1 MGPAALTQVLRSLTL
16 PTNPNL
22 LIGLDMKDDA
32 AVYRIADDLALV
44 QTVDFFPP
52 IVDDPYT
59 FGAIAAANAL
69 SDVYA
74 MGGRPILA
82 LAIAGFPED
91 LPAATISAIL
101 QGGADKVA
109 EAGAVVAGGHTVID
123 QEPKYGLC
131 VTGLVHPDQITAK
144 ARAQPGDLLLL
155 TKPLGTG
162 VITTA
167 HKRSMVAEPH
177 LQAAINSMV
186 KLNRRSAELAS
197 GVGLHSATDITG
209 YGLLGHAEELA
220 HNSGVALQIVLEQVP
235 LLIGAHE
242 YARQGVFPG
251 GLGRN
256 RDYLLG
262 TGSVRLAPDLEEARA
277 QLLFDPQ
284 TSGGLLFALPEQVA
298 ATLRERF
305 AAAGEPV
312 WEIGRVIEGAGIDV
326 IGRPG
331 DKAKT

>member
-1 MGPAALTQVLRSLTL
+1 MGPAALAQVLRSLTL

-22 LIGLDMKDDA
+22 LIGLDIKDDA

-131 VTGLVHPDQITAK
+131 VTGLVHPDQVTAK

-167 HKRSMVAEPH
+167 HKRGVVAEQHLQVAIDSMVR
-177 LQAAINSMV
+177 
-186 KLNRRSAELAS
+186 LNRRAAELAS
-197 GVGLHSATDITG
+197 SVGLHSATDITG

-220 HNSGVALQIVLEQVP
+220 RNSGVALQIVLAQVP
-235 LLIGAHE
+235 LLPGAHE

-262 TGSVRLAPDLEEARA
+262 AGSVRLAAGLEEARA

-284 TSGGLLFALPEQVA
+284 TSGGLLFALPEQA
-298 ATLRERF
+298 AARLRERF
-305 AAAGEPV
+305 VVAGEPI
-312 WEIGRVIEGAGIDV
+312 WEIGRVVAGAGIDV
-326 IGRPG
+326 TG
-331 DKAKT
+331 

>member
-1 MGPAALTQVLRSLTL
+1 MGPATLAQVLRSLTL

-22 LIGLDMKDDA
+22 LIGLDIKDDA

-131 VTGLVHPDQITAK
+131 VTGLVHPDHITAK
-144 ARAQPGDLLLL
+144 ARAQPGDVLLL

-167 HKRSMVAEPH
+167 HKRGVVAEQH
-177 LQAAINSMV
+177 LQAAIDSMV
-186 KLNRRSAELAS
+186 KLNRRAAELATS
-197 GVGLHSATDITG
+197 VGLHSATDITG

-220 HNSGVALQIVLEQVP
+220 RNSGVALQIRLEQVP
-235 LLIGAHE
+235 LLPGAQE
-242 YARQGVFPG
+242 YTRQGIFPG

-262 TGSVRLAPDLEEARA
+262 AESVRLAPELEEARA

-284 TSGGLLFALPEQVA
+284 TSGGLLFALPEQA
-298 ATLRERF
+298 AAILLERF
-305 AAAGEPV
+305 VTAGEPI
-312 WEIGRVIEGAGIDV
+312 WEIGRVVAGAGIDV
-326 IGRPG
+326 TR
-331 DKAKT
+331 

>member
-1 MGPAALTQVLRSLTL
+1 MGPAALAQVLRSLTL

-22 LIGLDMKDDA
+22 LIGLDIKDDA

-131 VTGLVHPDQITAK
+131 VTGLVHPDRVTAK
-144 ARAQPGDLLLL
+144 ARAQVGDRLLL

-167 HKRSMVAEPH
+167 HKRGVVDEQH
-177 LQAAINSMV
+177 LQAAIDSMV
-186 KLNRRSAELAS
+186 KLNRRASELAS
-197 GVGLHSATDITG
+197 SVELNSATDITG

-220 HNSGVALQIVLEQVP
+220 RNSGVALQISLGLVP
-235 LLIGAHE
+235 LLPGAHE
-242 YARQGVFPG
+242 YARQGIFPG

-262 TGSVRLAPDLEEARA
+262 GGSVRLAPELEHAQA

-284 TSGGLLFALPEQVA
+284 TSGGLLFALPEQEA
-298 ATLRERF
+298 ITLRERF
-305 AAAGEPV
+305 VVAGEPI
-312 WEIGRVIEGAGIDV
+312 WEIGRVVEGAGIDV
-326 IGRPG
+326 TG
-331 DKAKT
+331 